1 MTDEMLNEQIIQDLV
16 AGVSVPQV
24 VSAYNVDIEYV
35 GKILE
40 SPRFSGDNRSKYRK
54 AIQLARL
61 DVATKA
67 LMPAVAKGDSA
78 AIDIYLKVAK
88 REASLLGLDAPT
100 NSTVEANHIVTVHAP
115 WMSPSRLA
123 YLDNVTEATS
133 VETIRIPS

>member
-1 MTDEMLNEQIIQDLV
+1 MLQKVDPKTQTQ
-16 AGVSVPQV
+16 GQV
-24 VSAYNVDIEYV
+24 LALGENAVNAI
-35 GKILE
+35 G
-40 SPRFSGDNRSKYRK
+40 RGSKT
-54 AIQLARL
+54 AQNLNQLARL